1 MEKTQNTNTQTLE
14 TETGGPPTAPR
25 PAHERVGP
33 RAPPFA
39 RPYGRSAEGL
49 SAPRPCAGPRPVCR
63 AGRAPRVPGR
73 KMVASARVQK
83 LVRRYKLAIATALAI
98 LLLQGLVVWSFSGLE
113 EDEPGE
119 VLRRPCGRAGRARG
133 RAGSWRGCGRPRPG
147 KWGTGRV
154 RARRR
159 QPPGAQPPVPNA
171 PFTGGPGWLR
181 EGAVRDPEV
190 EAAGELGDAKGR
202 AGHGGVVSDPG
213 NDEGQARG
221 SGLGGATGPQPAR
234 RWGASGQTF

>member
-14 TETGGPPTAPR
+14 TEMGGPPTAPR

-171 PFTGGPGWLR
+171 PFTGGR

>member
-1 MEKTQNTNTQTLE
+1 MPAHL
-14 TETGGPPTAPR
+14 GGVRRDSGAPR
-25 PAHERVGP
+25 LC
-33 RAPPFA
+33 A
-39 RPYGRSAEGL
+39 R
-49 SAPRPCAGPRPVCR
+49 PRPVCR

-159 QPPGAQPPVPNA
+159 QPAGAQPPVPNA

-181 EGAVRDPEV
+181 EGAVRDSEV
-190 EAAGELGDAKGR
+190 EAAGELGGAKG
-202 AGHGGVVSDPG
+202 
-213 NDEGQARG
+213 
-221 SGLGGATGPQPAR
+221 
-234 RWGASGQTF
+234 